1 MNLEVSAAKLIN
13 QINEFDD
20 LHINIRYAKY
30 LVNRHLELCDVVEG
44 INIYTFYRTKENN
57 RAFFA
62 LSKDLKT
69 VIYYSELQKSNT
81 RRFISRYIK
90 ADYEAYTWKSKTL
103 TIKDFSSKVFLQCA
117 MKYVGNILFTDY
129 EQTDAGY
136 MHWRKMAI
144 LAIQQ
149 YHYKVYAYA
158 VDILKDRYLCE
169 LSLNELTP
177 YIFTLLRRCI
187 LGRSVMFKD
196 RGLCIAK
203 QEIGHFLEKDVKISK
218 VNIDEFLSIV
228 PIR

>member
-69 VIYYSELQKSNT
+69 VIYYSELHKSNT

-103 TIKDFSSKVFLQCA
+103 TIKDFSSKTNFL
-117 MKYVGNILFTDY
+117 I
-129 EQTDAGY
+129 
-136 MHWRKMAI
+136 AI
-144 LAIQQ
+144 RESPTVIGP
-149 YHYKVYAYA
+149 
-158 VDILKDRYLCE
+158 
-169 LSLNELTP
+169 TP
-177 YIFTLLRRCI
+177 
-187 LGRSVMFKD
+187 
-196 RGLCIAK
+196 RG
-203 QEIGHFLEKDVKISK
+203 DVKLYTAPPSSK
-218 VNIDEFLSIV
+218 SFPFSIH
-228 PIR
+228 PSMTEEQKGRRA